1 MAGDPSL
8 PRHGDRGERADRQD
22 RGDREPLRNARA
34 ILVIRHRAG
43 GDLLLTTP
51 ALRALRAAVPGAR
64 IDVLAL
70 KDMGEILAGNPDVD
84 RVIEFDRSSLRSRA
98 GLYVRLARGG
108 YDAVLDLVSNPHTS
122 LLTRLTRARVRIGY
136 DIVGRRG
143 AYTIRVPREPMGP
156 DGRPVI
162 RYAPEA
168 ALDVLEAA
176 GIPPRG
182 LDLTF
187 RVTEAARATID
198 AWLAGPEAR
207 RDETKPIVACLP
219 TGSWPAKTWAKERFA
234 EAMDALATEATIL
247 WIWGPGERAAVESA
261 RAAMRAPS
269 LVAPATG
276 WQELGALLTR
286 CAVLVSNDSGPKH
299 IAVALDVPTVTIFGP
314 THPGTWH
321 PPAGPHRA
329 LVADGLDCLHCNANV
344 CPLPG
349 DRRMRCMRD
358 VGAARV
364 ADAARALLAEG
375 RRRGTA
381 AVGEA
386 TCANR

>member
-1 MAGDPSL
+1 MADEPGLRWRDDGAP
-8 PRHGDRGERADRQD
+8 GVRGPLAD
-22 RGDREPLRNARA
+22 ART

-51 ALRALRAAVPGAR
+51 ALRALRAGVPNAR
-64 IDVLAL
+64 IDVLAASG
-70 KDMGEILAGNPDVD
+70 MAEILSGNPDVD
-84 RVIEFDRSSLRSRA
+84 RVLPFHRRSLRSEVL
-98 GLYVRLARGG
+98 LYARMARGG
-108 YDAVLDLVSNPHTS
+108 YDAVLDLVSNPRTAF
-122 LLTRLTRARVRIGY
+122 LTRLSRARVRIGY
-136 DIVGRRG
+136 DIPGRRG
-143 AYTIRVPREPMGP
+143 AYTVRVPREPIGA

-168 ALDVLEAA
+168 ALDLVRAA
-176 GIPPRG
+176 GIEPRG
-182 LDLTF
+182 LGLTL
-187 RVTEAARATID
+187 RISDEARAAMD
-198 AWLAGPEAR
+198 RWFASPEACR
-207 RDETKPIVACLP
+207 NESMPIVACLP
-219 TGSWPAKTWAKERFA
+219 TGSWPAKTWAAERFA
-234 EAMDALATEATIL
+234 EAMDALADKATIL

-269 LVAPATG
+269 LLAPATG
-276 WQELGALLTR
+276 WQELGALLER

-299 IAVALDVPTVTIFGP
+299 VAVALGVPTVTIFGP

-321 PPAGPHRA
+321 PPSGPHRA

-364 ADAARALLAEG
+364 ADAARSLLRAGAGRGATAEG
-375 RRRGTA
+375 
-381 AVGEA
+381 EA
-386 TCANR
+386 WCASR

>member
-1 MAGDPSL
+1 MAGESGL
-8 PRHGDRGERADRQD
+8 PGYGDRTETTGRS
-22 RGDREPLRNARA
+22 PLHDSRA

-43 GDLLLTTP
+43 GDLLLMTP

-70 KDMGEILAGNPDVD
+70 KGMGEILAGNPDVD

-98 GLYVRLARGG
+98 GLFVRLARGG
-108 YDAVLDLVSNPHTS
+108 YDAVLDLVSNPLTS

-136 DIVGRRG
+136 DIAGRRG
-143 AYTIRVPREPMGP
+143 AYTIRVPREPMGS
-156 DGRPVI
+156 DGRPAI

-168 ALDVLEAA
+168 ALDVLRAA

-182 LDLTF
+182 LGLTF
-187 RVTEAARATID
+187 RVSEGARAAID
-198 AWLAGPEAR
+198 GWLAGPEAR
-207 RDETKPIVACLP
+207 RDEAKPIAACLP
-219 TGSWPAKTWAKERFA
+219 TGSWPAKTWAPERFA
-234 EAMDALATEATIL
+234 EAMDALAGDATIL

-276 WQELGALLTR
+276 WQELGALLAR
-286 CAVLVSNDSGPKH
+286 CAALVSNDSGPKH
-299 IAVALDVPTVTIFGP
+299 IAVALGVPTVTIFGP

-344 CPLPG
+344 CPLAG

-364 ADAARALLAEG
+364 ADAARALLHEG
-375 RRRGTA
+375 RERRA
-381 AVGEA
+381 AAAGEA
-386 TCANR
+386 SCASR

>member
-1 MAGDPSL
+1 MAGEPEVGAPL
-8 PRHGDRGERADRQD
+8 PGRG
-22 RGDREPLRNARA
+22 PLDGARA

-51 ALRALRAAVPGAR
+51 ALRALRSAVPGAR

-70 KDMGEILAGNPDVD
+70 KGMGEILAGNPDVD
-84 RVIEFDRSSLRSRA
+84 RVIEFDRNSLASRA
-98 GLYVRLARGG
+98 ALYVRLARGG
-108 YDAVLDLVSNPHTS
+108 YDAVLDLVSNPLTS

-136 DIVGRRG
+136 DIAGRRG
-143 AYTIRVPREPMGP
+143 AYTIRVPREPMGK

-168 ALDVLEAA
+168 ALDLLRAA

-182 LDLTF
+182 LGLTF
-187 RVTEAARATID
+187 RVSEAADAAID
-198 AWLAGPEAR
+198 RWLVTPDAR
-207 RDETKPIVACLP
+207 RDESKPIVACLP
-219 TGSWPAKTWAKERFA
+219 TGSWPAKTWAPERFA
-234 EAMDALATEATIL
+234 EAMDALAGEATIL
-247 WIWGPGERAAVESA
+247 WIWGPGERAAVESVRA
-261 RAAMRAPS
+261 RMRAPS

-276 WQELGALLTR
+276 WQELGALLQR

-299 IAVALDVPTVTIFGP
+299 VAAALGVPTVTIFGP

-321 PPAGPHRA
+321 PTSGVHLA
-329 LVADGLDCLHCNANV
+329 LIADGLECLHCNANV

-358 VGAARV
+358 VGAERV
-364 ADAARALLAEG
+364 VDAARSLLREG
-375 RRRGTA
+375 RERRA
-381 AVGEA
+381 AAAGVA
-386 TCANR
+386 PCASR